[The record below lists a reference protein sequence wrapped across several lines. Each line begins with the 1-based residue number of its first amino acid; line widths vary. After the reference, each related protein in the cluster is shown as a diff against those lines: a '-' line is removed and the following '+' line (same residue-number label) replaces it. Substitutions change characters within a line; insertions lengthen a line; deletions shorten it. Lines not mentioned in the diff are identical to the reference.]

1 MATSFLPLQSGDAA
15 YESTSGA
22 VTVTDSEL
30 YVGNG
35 YRMAGYILRGL
46 PVQPGSTVLVASL
59 REVISA
65 GSSSLDMTVRGEREP
80 ADFAATTNN
89 LSARTKTSAGPTA
102 DGEYGVAT
110 EIALPDLSAVIQ
122 EIVNSPGYAA
132 GDDIALFFIDRGA
145 SAASVFGLT
154 DYEPYLFLR
163 WALTFA
169 FPDDYWPDNYWP
181 EYWPD
186 YGTAATGAAVAFM
199 YYQRM
204 RRRGR

>member
-1 MATSFLPLQSGDAA
+1 MATANLYSQLGDAA

-22 VTVTDSEL
+22 VTVTDGEL

-46 PVQPGSTVLVASL
+46 PIQPGSTVL
-59 REVISA
+59 SA
-65 GSSSLDMTVRGEREP
+65 TVNGVFSNGSSSLDIAIRGEREP
-80 ADFAATTNN
+80 ANFAATTNN
-89 LSARTKTSAGPTA
+89 LSARTKTAAGPTA
-102 DGEYGVAT
+102 NSEYDNFDQIV
-110 EIALPDLSAVIQ
+110 LPDLSAVIQ

-132 GDDIALFFIDRGA
+132 GDDIALFLIDRGA
-145 SAASVFGLT
+145 SAANVFGLVE
-154 DYEPYLFLR
+154 YELNMSLK

-186 YGTAATGAAVAFM
+186 YGTATTGAAVAFM